1 MLDKTTVIN
10 TVERY
15 TDVVKKEFSPF
26 AVILFGSY
34 VNGVPNNESDIDI
47 GVVFNGYT
55 DDWYKTSLRLW
66 HLAYEISWDIE
77 PHLLDVKQDDSGFVK
92 HVFKTGQIIYQAE

>member
-1 MLDKTTVIN
+1 MLDKTTVIDISK
-10 TVERY
+10 RY
-15 TDVVKKEFSPF
+15 ANVVKNEFLPT

-47 GVVFNGYT
+47 GVVFDDFT

-92 HVFKTGQIIYQAE
+92 HVFKTGHIIYQAE

>member
-15 TDVVKKEFSPF
+15 ADVVKKEFSPF

-34 VNGVPNNESDIDI
+34 VNGVPHEDSDIDV
-47 GVVFNGYT
+47 GVVFDGFT
-55 DDWYKTSLRLW
+55 GDWLEASAKLWRLR
-66 HLAYEISWDIE
+66 HDVSWDIE

-92 HVFKTGQIIYQAE
+92 HVFKTGHIIYQAE